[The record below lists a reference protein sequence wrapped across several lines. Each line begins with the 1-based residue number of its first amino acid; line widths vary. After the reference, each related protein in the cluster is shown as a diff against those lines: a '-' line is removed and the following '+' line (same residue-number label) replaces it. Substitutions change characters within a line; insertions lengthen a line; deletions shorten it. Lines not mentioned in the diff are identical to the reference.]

1 MSYMSVQLS
10 HKIKSLPASPG
21 VYQFLDKAQKIIYIG
36 KAKNLKKRVKT
47 YFSKN
52 NKSYKT
58 SLMISHI
65 DDVLI
70 TVVNSENDAFLL
82 ERSLVRQNQ
91 PKFNIQLKDGKTY
104 PWICIKKE
112 PFPRVFM
119 TRRVKRDGSIYFGP
133 YSNVRMMHTLLDL
146 IKDLYSLRT
155 CAFDLSDSKISSGKY
170 KECLEF
176 HIGNCHAPCIGNQT
190 KESYQ
195 EEIDEIQQI
204 LNGNLVDVKKLLKI
218 RMSKAADSENFEL
231 AQKYKENL
239 TSLEVYQSK
248 SIIVSSNI
256 RKIDVLTFV
265 QNESNIYYNYLH
277 IKNGA
282 IIHAMTGEA
291 SGFEG
296 AKAHTIL
303 DGLLNELRTRY
314 KSDAKDVITEDGIDL
329 NSDAFIFHHPQRG
342 GKKKLLDLSLKNL
355 SHFTLL
361 QKNKEVN
368 KTKEKTSLE
377 LLDILKSELFLSKS
391 PVHMECFDNSNFQGT
406 NAVSACV
413 VFKNAKPNK
422 KEYRHFNIKTVNGPD
437 DFASMREVVLRRY
450 SRMIKEK
457 LTLPQL
463 VIIDGGKGQL
473 SAAYSALEEL
483 NIQDQMCMIGIAK
496 REEEL
501 FFPNQSSPLIL
512 DKRSD
517 ALKTLQHMRNEAHRF
532 GIIHHR
538 NKRSKF
544 SKTSILDD
552 VPGIGD
558 KLKERLFVKFKTIE
572 NIKNADLDE
581 MQKIIGKKKALTLVD
596 YFNEIGN

>member
-1 MSYMSVQLS
+1 MSTKLS
-10 HKIKSLPASPG
+10 HKIKSLPDSPG
-21 VYQFLDKAQKIIYIG
+21 VYQFLDKHQKIIYIG

-52 NKSYKT
+52 NKSFKT

-119 TRRVKRDGSIYFGP
+119 TRRVKKDGSIYFGP
-133 YSNVRMMHTLLDL
+133 YSNVRMMHTLLNL

-155 CAFDLSDSKISSGKY
+155 CSFDLSDSKISSGKY

-176 HIGNCHAPCIGNQT
+176 HIGNCNAPCIGGQT

-195 EEIDEIQQI
+195 QEIDEIQQI
-204 LNGNLVDVKKLLKI
+204 LNGNLVEVKKLLKI
-218 RMSKAADSENFEL
+218 RMSKAAEGENFEL
-231 AQKYKENL
+231 AQKYKE
-239 TSLEVYQSK
+239 SLNSLQVYQSK
-248 SIIVSSNI
+248 SIVVSSNI
-256 RKIDVLTFV
+256 RKIDVLTFM
-265 QNESNIYYNYLH
+265 QNEFNIYYNYLH

-291 SGFEG
+291 DFFDG
-296 AKAHTIL
+296 ARQNTIL
-303 DGLLNELRTRY
+303 DGLLNELQSRY
-314 KSDAKDVITEDGIDL
+314 KSDAKDIITEKGFDL
-329 NSDAFIFHHPQRG
+329 NSEEFIFHHPQRG
-342 GKKKLLDLSLKNL
+342 EKKKLLDLSLKNL
-355 SHFTLL
+355 NYFALL
-361 QKNKEVN
+361 QKKKEAS
-368 KTKEKTSLE
+368 KIKQKSSAE
-377 LLDILKSELFLSKS
+377 LLEILKKELFLSKL
-391 PVHMECFDNSNFQGT
+391 PIHMECFDNSNFQGT

-422 KEYRHFNIKTVNGPD
+422 KEYRHFNIKTVDGPD
-437 DFASMREVVLRRY
+437 DFASMKEVVYRRY
-450 SRMIKEK
+450 SRMINEQSA
-457 LTLPQL
+457 LPDV

-473 SAAYSALEEL
+473 SSAFSALQDL
-483 NIQDQMCMIGIAK
+483 NIQDRICMIGIAK

-501 FFPNQSSPLIL
+501 YFPNQSKPLIL

-517 ALKTLQHMRNEAHRF
+517 ALKTIQYMRNEAHRF
-532 GIIHHR
+532 GISHHR
-538 NKRSKF
+538 NKRSKQ
-544 SKTSILDD
+544 SNTSILDD
-552 VPGIGD
+552 IPGIGD
-558 KLKERLFVKFKTIE
+558 KLKERLFLKFKTIE
-572 NIKNADLDE
+572 NIKNAESVELISIVGEKRAALIRDL
-581 MQKIIGKKKALTLVD
+581 LH
-596 YFNEIGN
+596 

>member
-1 MSYMSVQLS
+1 MSVQLS
-10 HKIKSLPASPG
+10 HKVKSLPDSPG
-21 VYQFLDKAQKIIYIG
+21 VYQFLDKNQNIIYIG

-52 NKSYKT
+52 NKSFKT

-133 YSNVRMMHTLLDL
+133 YSNVRMMHTLLNL

-176 HIGNCHAPCIGNQT
+176 HIGNCHAPCIGSQT

-218 RMSKAADSENFEL
+218 RMNKAAEGENFEL
-231 AQKYKENL
+231 AQKYKESL

-282 IIHAMTGEA
+282 IIHTMTGEA
-291 SGFEG
+291 AIFDG
-296 AKAHTIL
+296 AKKHTIL
-303 DGLLNELRTRY
+303 DALLNELRSRY
-314 KSDAKDVITEDGIDL
+314 KSDAKDVITEEGLYL
-329 NSDAFIFHHPQRG
+329 NSDVFVFHHPKRG
-342 GKKKLLDLSLKNL
+342 EKKKLLDLSLKNL
-355 SHFTLL
+355 SYFSLL
-361 QKNKEVN
+361 QKKKEVN
-368 KTKEKTSLE
+368 KTKEKPSAE
-377 LLDILKSELFLSKS
+377 LLEILKNELSLSNP

-406 NAVSACV
+406 NAVSACI
-413 VFKNAKPNK
+413 VFKNAKPSK
-422 KEYRHFNIKTVNGPD
+422 KDYRHFNIKTVDGPD

-450 SRMIKEK
+450 SRMINEK
-457 LTLPQL
+457 LTLPEV

-473 SAAYSALEEL
+473 SAAYSALVEL

-517 ALKTLQHMRNEAHRF
+517 ALKTLQYMRNEAHRF
-532 GIIHHR
+532 GITHHR
-538 NKRSKF
+538 NKRSKL

-572 NIKNADLDE
+572 NIKDAKLEDLISVVGQKRADLIRDF
-581 MQKIIGKKKALTLVD
+581 LL
-596 YFNEIGN
+596 

>member
-1 MSYMSVQLS
+1 MSVQLS
-10 HKIKSLPASPG
+10 HKIKSLPDSPG
-21 VYQFLDKAQKIIYIG
+21 VYQFLDKDQKIIYIG

-52 NKSYKT
+52 NKSFKT

-133 YSNVRMMHTLLDL
+133 YSNVRMMHTLLNL

-155 CAFDLSDSKISSGKY
+155 CSFDLSDSKISSGKY

-176 HIGNCHAPCIGNQT
+176 HIGNCHAPCIGAQT
-190 KESYQ
+190 RESYQ

-218 RMSKAADSENFEL
+218 RMGRAAEGENFEL
-231 AQKYKENL
+231 AQKYKESLN
-239 TSLEVYQSK
+239 SLEVYQSK
-248 SIIVSSNI
+248 SIVVSSNI

-265 QNESNIYYNYLH
+265 QNEFNIYYNYLH

-291 SGFEG
+291 DVFEG
-296 AKAHTIL
+296 AQKHTIL
-303 DGLLNELRTRY
+303 DGLLNELRSRY
-314 KSDAKDVITEDGIDL
+314 KSDAKDIITEKGFDL
-329 NSDAFIFHHPQRG
+329 NSEEFIFHHPQRG
-342 GKKKLLDLSLKNL
+342 EKKKLLDLSLKNL
-355 SHFTLL
+355 NYFALL
-361 QKNKEVN
+361 QKKKEAS
-368 KTKEKTSLE
+368 KTKQKSSAE
-377 LLDILKSELFLSKS
+377 LLEILKKELSLSKL
-391 PVHMECFDNSNFQGT
+391 PIHMECFDNSNFQGT

-422 KEYRHFNIKTVNGPD
+422 KEYRHFNIKTVDGPD
-437 DFASMREVVLRRY
+437 DFASMREVVYRRY
-450 SRMIKEK
+450 SRMINEQSA
-457 LTLPQL
+457 LPEV

-473 SAAYSALEEL
+473 SSAYSALEEL
-483 NIQDQMCMIGIAK
+483 NIQNQICLIGIAK

-501 FFPNQSSPLIL
+501 FFPNQSKPLIL

-532 GIIHHR
+532 GISHHR
-538 NKRSKF
+538 NKRSKL
-544 SKTSILDD
+544 SNTSILDD
-552 VPGIGD
+552 IPGIGD
-558 KLKERLFVKFKTIE
+558 KLKERLFLKFKTIE
-572 NIKNADLDE
+572 NIKNAELVELISIVGEKRAALIRDL
-581 MQKIIGKKKALTLVD
+581 LH
-596 YFNEIGN
+596 

>member
-1 MSYMSVQLS
+1 MSDQLY
-10 HKIKSLPASPG
+10 HKIKSLPDSPG
-21 VYQFLDKAQKIIYIG
+21 VYQFLDKDQKIIYIG

-52 NKSYKT
+52 NKSFKT

-119 TRRVKRDGSIYFGP
+119 TRRVKKDGSIYFGP
-133 YSNVRMMHTLLDL
+133 YSNVRMMHTLLNL

-155 CAFDLSDSKISSGKY
+155 CSFDLSDSKISSGKY

-176 HIGNCHAPCIGNQT
+176 HIGNCHAPCIGAQT
-190 KESYQ
+190 RESYQ

-218 RMSKAADSENFEL
+218 RMGRAAEGENFEL
-231 AQKYKENL
+231 AQKYKESLN
-239 TSLEVYQSK
+239 SLEVYQSK
-248 SIIVSSNI
+248 SIVVSSNI

-265 QNESNIYYNYLH
+265 QNEFNIYYNYLH

-291 SGFEG
+291 DVFEG
-296 AKAHTIL
+296 AQKHTIL
-303 DGLLNELRTRY
+303 DGLLNELRSRY
-314 KSDAKDVITEDGIDL
+314 KSDAKDIITEKGFDL
-329 NSDAFIFHHPQRG
+329 NSEEFIFHHPQRG
-342 GKKKLLDLSLKNL
+342 EKKKLLDLSLKNL
-355 SHFTLL
+355 NYFAFL
-361 QKNKEVN
+361 QKKKEAS
-368 KTKEKTSLE
+368 KTKQKSSAE
-377 LLDILKSELFLSKS
+377 LLEILKKELSLSKL
-391 PVHMECFDNSNFQGT
+391 PIHMECFDNSNFQGT

-422 KEYRHFNIKTVNGPD
+422 KEYRHFNIKTVDGPD
-437 DFASMREVVLRRY
+437 DFASMKEVVFRRY
-450 SRMIKEK
+450 SRMIDEK
-457 LTLPQL
+457 SSLPEV

-473 SAAYSALEEL
+473 SSAYSALEDL
-483 NIQDQMCMIGIAK
+483 NIQNQICMIGIAK

-501 FFPNQSSPLIL
+501 FFPNQSKPLIL

-532 GIIHHR
+532 GISHHR
-538 NKRSKF
+538 NKRSKL
-544 SKTSILDD
+544 SNTSVLDD
-552 VPGIGD
+552 IPGIGD
-558 KLKERLFVKFKTIE
+558 KLKERLFLKFKTIE
-572 NIKNADLDE
+572 NIKNAELVELISIVGEKRAALIRDL
-581 MQKIIGKKKALTLVD
+581 LH
-596 YFNEIGN
+596 

>member
-10 HKIKSLPASPG
+10 HKIKSLPDSPG
-21 VYQFLDKAQKIIYIG
+21 VYQFLDKDQKIIYIG

-52 NKSYKT
+52 NKSFKT

-133 YSNVRMMHTLLDL
+133 YSNVRMMHTLLNL

-155 CAFDLSDSKISSGKY
+155 CSFDLSDSKISSGKY

-176 HIGNCHAPCIGNQT
+176 HIGNCHAPCIGAQT
-190 KESYQ
+190 RESYQ

-218 RMSKAADSENFEL
+218 RMGRAAEGENFEL
-231 AQKYKENL
+231 AQKYKESLN
-239 TSLEVYQSK
+239 SLEVYQSK
-248 SIIVSSNI
+248 SIVVSSNI

-265 QNESNIYYNYLH
+265 QNEFNIYYNYLH

-291 SGFEG
+291 DVFEG
-296 AKAHTIL
+296 AQKHTIL
-303 DGLLNELRTRY
+303 DGLLNELRSRY
-314 KSDAKDVITEDGIDL
+314 KSDAKDIITEKGFDL
-329 NSDAFIFHHPQRG
+329 NSEEFIFHHPQRG
-342 GKKKLLDLSLKNL
+342 EKKKLLDLSLKNL
-355 SHFTLL
+355 NYFALL
-361 QKNKEVN
+361 QKKKEAS
-368 KTKEKTSLE
+368 KTKQKSSAE
-377 LLDILKSELFLSKS
+377 LLEILKKELSLSKL
-391 PVHMECFDNSNFQGT
+391 PIHMECFDNSNFQGT

-422 KEYRHFNIKTVNGPD
+422 KEYRHFNIKTVDGPD
-437 DFASMREVVLRRY
+437 DFASMREVVYRRY
-450 SRMIKEK
+450 SRMINEQSA
-457 LTLPQL
+457 LPEV

-473 SAAYSALEEL
+473 SSAYSALEEL
-483 NIQDQMCMIGIAK
+483 NIQNQICLIGIAK

-501 FFPNQSSPLIL
+501 FFPNQSKPLIL

-532 GIIHHR
+532 GISHHR
-538 NKRSKF
+538 NKRSKL
-544 SKTSILDD
+544 SNTSILDD
-552 VPGIGD
+552 IPGIGD
-558 KLKERLFVKFKTIE
+558 KLKERLFLKFKTIE
-572 NIKNADLDE
+572 NIKNAELVELISIVGEKRAALIRDL
-581 MQKIIGKKKALTLVD
+581 LH
-596 YFNEIGN
+596 

>member
-1 MSYMSVQLS
+1 MSVQLS
-10 HKIKSLPASPG
+10 HKIKSLPDSPG
-21 VYQFLDKAQKIIYIG
+21 VYQFLDKDQKIIYIG

-52 NKSYKT
+52 NKSFKT

-133 YSNVRMMHTLLDL
+133 YSNVRMMHTLLNL

-155 CAFDLSDSKISSGKY
+155 CSFDLSDSKISSGKY

-176 HIGNCHAPCIGNQT
+176 HIGNCHAPCIGAQT
-190 KESYQ
+190 RESYQ

-218 RMSKAADSENFEL
+218 RMGRAAEGENFEL
-231 AQKYKENL
+231 AQKYKESLN
-239 TSLEVYQSK
+239 SLEVYQSK
-248 SIIVSSNI
+248 SIVVSSNI

-265 QNESNIYYNYLH
+265 QNEFNIYYNYLH

-291 SGFEG
+291 DVFEG
-296 AKAHTIL
+296 AQKHTIL
-303 DGLLNELRTRY
+303 DGLLNELRSRY
-314 KSDAKDVITEDGIDL
+314 KSDSKDIITEKGFDL
-329 NSDAFIFHHPQRG
+329 NSEEFIFHHPQRG
-342 GKKKLLDLSLKNL
+342 EKKKLLDLSLKNL
-355 SHFTLL
+355 NYFALL
-361 QKNKEVN
+361 QKKKEAS
-368 KTKEKTSLE
+368 KTKQKSSAE
-377 LLDILKSELFLSKS
+377 LLEILKKELSLSKL
-391 PVHMECFDNSNFQGT
+391 PIHMECFDNSNFQGT

-422 KEYRHFNIKTVNGPD
+422 KEYRHFNIKTVDGPD
-437 DFASMREVVLRRY
+437 DFASMKEVVYRRY
-450 SRMIKEK
+450 SRMINEQSA
-457 LTLPQL
+457 LPEV

-473 SAAYSALEEL
+473 SSAYSALEEL
-483 NIQDQMCMIGIAK
+483 NIQNQICLIGIAK

-501 FFPNQSSPLIL
+501 FFPNQSKPLIL

-532 GIIHHR
+532 GISHHR
-538 NKRSKF
+538 NKRSKL
-544 SKTSILDD
+544 SNTSILDD
-552 VPGIGD
+552 IPGIGD
-558 KLKERLFVKFKTIE
+558 KLKERLFLKFKTIE
-572 NIKNADLDE
+572 NIKNAELVELISIVGEKRATLIRDL
-581 MQKIIGKKKALTLVD
+581 LH
-596 YFNEIGN
+596 

>member
-1 MSYMSVQLS
+1 MSVQLS
-10 HKIKSLPASPG
+10 DKIKSLPNSPG

-155 CAFDLSDSKISSGKY
+155 CAFDLSDFKISSGKY

-176 HIGNCHAPCIGNQT
+176 HIGNCHAPCIGRQT

-218 RMSKAADSENFEL
+218 RMSRAAEGENFEL

-239 TSLEVYQSK
+239 KSLEVYQSK

-291 SGFEG
+291 AGFDG

-303 DGLLNELRTRY
+303 DGLLNELRSRY

-329 NSDAFIFHHPQRG
+329 NSGDFVFHHPQRG
-342 GKKKLLDLSLKNL
+342 EKKKLLDLSLKNVNY
-355 SHFTLL
+355 FALL
-361 QKNKEVN
+361 QKKKEAS
-368 KTKEKTSLE
+368 KTKQKSSAE
-377 LLDILKSELFLSKS
+377 LLEILKKELSLSKL
-391 PVHMECFDNSNFQGT
+391 PIHMECFDNSNFQGT

-422 KEYRHFNIKTVNGPD
+422 KEYRHFNIKTVDGPD
-437 DFASMREVVLRRY
+437 DFASMKEVVYRRY
-450 SRMIKEK
+450 SRMINEQ

-483 NIQDQMCMIGIAK
+483 NIQDQMCIIGIAK

-501 FFPNQSSPLIL
+501 FFPNQSNPLIL

-517 ALKTLQHMRNEAHRF
+517 ALKTLQYMRDEAHRF
-532 GIIHHR
+532 GITHHR
-538 NKRSKF
+538 NKRSKL
-544 SKTSILDD
+544 SKASVLDN

-558 KLKERLFVKFKTIE
+558 KLKERLFLKFRTIE
-572 NIKNADLDE
+572 NIKNAKLDDLISVVGEKRADL
-581 MQKIIGKKKALTLVD
+581 IR
-596 YFNEIGN
+596 EILL

>member
-1 MSYMSVQLS
+1 MSVQLS
-10 HKIKSLPASPG
+10 HKIKSLPDSPG
-21 VYQFLDKAQKIIYIG
+21 VYQFLDKDQKIIYIG

-52 NKSYKT
+52 NKSFKT

-133 YSNVRMMHTLLDL
+133 YSNVRMMHTLLNL

-155 CAFDLSDSKISSGKY
+155 CSFDLSDSKISSGKY

-176 HIGNCHAPCIGNQT
+176 HIGNCHAPCIGAQT
-190 KESYQ
+190 RESYQ

-218 RMSKAADSENFEL
+218 RMGRAAEGENFEL
-231 AQKYKENL
+231 AQKYKESLN
-239 TSLEVYQSK
+239 SLEVYQSK
-248 SIIVSSNI
+248 SIVVSSNI

-265 QNESNIYYNYLH
+265 QNEFNIYYNYLH

-291 SGFEG
+291 DVFEG
-296 AKAHTIL
+296 AQKHTIL
-303 DGLLNELRTRY
+303 DGLLNELRSRY
-314 KSDAKDVITEDGIDL
+314 KSDAKDIITEKGFDL
-329 NSDAFIFHHPQRG
+329 NSEEFIFHHPQRG
-342 GKKKLLDLSLKNL
+342 EKKKLLDLSLKNL
-355 SHFTLL
+355 NYFALL
-361 QKNKEVN
+361 QKKKEAS
-368 KTKEKTSLE
+368 KTKQKSSAE
-377 LLDILKSELFLSKS
+377 LLEILKKELSLSKL
-391 PVHMECFDNSNFQGT
+391 PIHMECFDNSNFQGT

-422 KEYRHFNIKTVNGPD
+422 KEYRHFNIKTVDGPD
-437 DFASMREVVLRRY
+437 DFASMREVVYRRY
-450 SRMIKEK
+450 SRMINEQSD
-457 LTLPQL
+457 LPEV

-473 SAAYSALEEL
+473 SSAYSALEEL
-483 NIQDQMCMIGIAK
+483 NIQNQICMIGIAK

-501 FFPNQSSPLIL
+501 FFPNQSKPLIL

-532 GIIHHR
+532 GISHHR
-538 NKRSKF
+538 NKRSKL
-544 SKTSILDD
+544 SNTSILDD
-552 VPGIGD
+552 IPGIGD
-558 KLKERLFVKFKTIE
+558 KLKERLFLKFKTIE
-572 NIKNADLDE
+572 NIKNAELVELTSIVGEKRAALIRDL
-581 MQKIIGKKKALTLVD
+581 LH
-596 YFNEIGN
+596 

>member
-1 MSYMSVQLS
+1 MSVQLS
-10 HKIKSLPASPG
+10 HKIKSLPDSPG
-21 VYQFLDKAQKIIYIG
+21 VYQFLDKDQKIIYIG

-52 NKSYKT
+52 NKSFKT

-133 YSNVRMMHTLLDL
+133 YSNVRMMHTLLNL

-155 CAFDLSDSKISSGKY
+155 CSFDLSDSKISSGKY

-176 HIGNCHAPCIGNQT
+176 HIGNCHAPCIGAQT
-190 KESYQ
+190 RESYQ

-218 RMSKAADSENFEL
+218 RMGRAAEGENFEL
-231 AQKYKENL
+231 AQKYKESLN
-239 TSLEVYQSK
+239 SLEVYQSK
-248 SIIVSSNI
+248 SIVVSSNI
-256 RKIDVLTFV
+256 RKIDVLTFM
-265 QNESNIYYNYLH
+265 QNEFNIYYNYLH

-291 SGFEG
+291 DVFEG
-296 AKAHTIL
+296 AQKHTIL
-303 DGLLNELRTRY
+303 DGLLNELRSRY
-314 KSDAKDVITEDGIDL
+314 KSDAKDIITEKGFDL
-329 NSDAFIFHHPQRG
+329 NSEEFIFHHPQRG
-342 GKKKLLDLSLKNL
+342 EKKKLLDLSLKNL
-355 SHFTLL
+355 NYFALL
-361 QKNKEVN
+361 QKKKDAS
-368 KTKEKTSLE
+368 KTKQKSSTE
-377 LLDILKSELFLSKS
+377 LLEILKKELSLSKR
-391 PVHMECFDNSNFQGT
+391 PIHMECFDNSNFQGT

-422 KEYRHFNIKTVNGPD
+422 KEYRHFNIKTVDGPD
-437 DFASMREVVLRRY
+437 DFASMKEVVYRRY
-450 SRMIKEK
+450 SRMINEQSD
-457 LTLPQL
+457 LPEV

-473 SAAYSALEEL
+473 SSAYSALEEL
-483 NIQDQMCMIGIAK
+483 NIQNQICLIGIAK

-501 FFPNQSSPLIL
+501 FFPNQSKPLIL

-532 GIIHHR
+532 GISHHR
-538 NKRSKF
+538 NKRSKL
-544 SKTSILDD
+544 SNTSILDD
-552 VPGIGD
+552 IPGIGD
-558 KLKERLFVKFKTIE
+558 KLKERLFLKFKTIE
-572 NIKNADLDE
+572 NIKNAELVELISIVGEKRAALIRDL
-581 MQKIIGKKKALTLVD
+581 LH
-596 YFNEIGN
+596 

>member
-1 MSYMSVQLS
+1 MSAKLS
-10 HKIKSLPASPG
+10 HKIKSLPDSPG
-21 VYQFLDKAQKIIYIG
+21 VYQFLDKHQKIIYIG

-52 NKSYKT
+52 NKSFKT

-119 TRRVKRDGSIYFGP
+119 TRRVKKDGSIYFGP
-133 YSNVRMMHTLLDL
+133 YSNVRMMHTLLNL

-155 CAFDLSDSKISSGKY
+155 CSFDLSDSKISSGKY

-176 HIGNCHAPCIGNQT
+176 HIGNCNAPCIGGQT

-195 EEIDEIQQI
+195 QEIDEIQQI
-204 LNGNLVDVKKLLKI
+204 LNGNLVEVKKLLKI
-218 RMSKAADSENFEL
+218 RMSKAAEGENFEL
-231 AQKYKENL
+231 AQKYKE
-239 TSLEVYQSK
+239 SLNSLQVYQSK
-248 SIIVSSNI
+248 SIVVSSNI
-256 RKIDVLTFV
+256 RKIDVLTFM
-265 QNESNIYYNYLH
+265 QNEFNIYYNYLH

-291 SGFEG
+291 DFFDG
-296 AKAHTIL
+296 ARQNTIL
-303 DGLLNELRTRY
+303 DGLLNELQSRY
-314 KSDAKDVITEDGIDL
+314 KSDAKDIITEKGFDL
-329 NSDAFIFHHPQRG
+329 NSEEFIFHHPQRG
-342 GKKKLLDLSLKNL
+342 EKKKLLDLSLKNL
-355 SHFTLL
+355 NYFALL
-361 QKNKEVN
+361 QKKKEAS
-368 KTKEKTSLE
+368 KIKQKSSAE
-377 LLDILKSELFLSKS
+377 LLEILKKELFLSKL
-391 PVHMECFDNSNFQGT
+391 PIHMECFDNSNFQGT

-422 KEYRHFNIKTVNGPD
+422 KEYRHFNIKTVDGPD
-437 DFASMREVVLRRY
+437 DFASMKEVVYRRY
-450 SRMIKEK
+450 SRMINEQSA
-457 LTLPQL
+457 LPDV

-473 SAAYSALEEL
+473 SSAFSALQDL
-483 NIQDQMCMIGIAK
+483 NIQDRICMIGIAK

-501 FFPNQSSPLIL
+501 YFPNQSKPLIL

-517 ALKTLQHMRNEAHRF
+517 ALKTIQYMRNEAHRF
-532 GIIHHR
+532 GISHHR
-538 NKRSKF
+538 NKRSKQ
-544 SKTSILDD
+544 SNTSILDD
-552 VPGIGD
+552 IPGIGD
-558 KLKERLFVKFKTIE
+558 KLKERLFLKFKTIE
-572 NIKNADLDE
+572 NIKNAKSVELISIVGEKRAALIRDL
-581 MQKIIGKKKALTLVD
+581 LH
-596 YFNEIGN
+596 

>member
-1 MSYMSVQLS
+1 MSVQLS
-10 HKIKSLPASPG
+10 HKIKSLPDSPG
-21 VYQFLDKAQKIIYIG
+21 VYQFLDKDQKIIYIG

-52 NKSYKT
+52 NKSFKT

-133 YSNVRMMHTLLDL
+133 YSNVRMMHTLLNL

-155 CAFDLSDSKISSGKY
+155 CSFDLSDSKISSGKY

-176 HIGNCHAPCIGNQT
+176 HIGNCHAPCIGAQT
-190 KESYQ
+190 RESYQ

-218 RMSKAADSENFEL
+218 RMGRAAEGENFEL
-231 AQKYKENL
+231 AQKYKESLN
-239 TSLEVYQSK
+239 SLEVYQSK
-248 SIIVSSNI
+248 SIVVSSNI

-265 QNESNIYYNYLH
+265 QNEFNIYYNYLH

-291 SGFEG
+291 DVFEG
-296 AKAHTIL
+296 AQKHTIL
-303 DGLLNELRTRY
+303 DGLLNELRSRY
-314 KSDAKDVITEDGIDL
+314 KSDAKDIITEKGFDL
-329 NSDAFIFHHPQRG
+329 NSEEFIFHHPQRG
-342 GKKKLLDLSLKNL
+342 EKKKLLDLSLKNL
-355 SHFTLL
+355 NYFALL
-361 QKNKEVN
+361 QKKKEAS
-368 KTKEKTSLE
+368 KTKQKSSAE
-377 LLDILKSELFLSKS
+377 LLEILKKELSLSKL
-391 PVHMECFDNSNFQGT
+391 PIHMECFDNSNFQGT

-422 KEYRHFNIKTVNGPD
+422 KEYRHFNIKTVDGPD
-437 DFASMREVVLRRY
+437 DFASMKEVVYRRY
-450 SRMIKEK
+450 SRMINEQSD
-457 LTLPQL
+457 LPEV

-473 SAAYSALEEL
+473 SSAYSALEEL
-483 NIQDQMCMIGIAK
+483 NIQNQICMIGIAK

-501 FFPNQSSPLIL
+501 FFPNQSKPLIL

-532 GIIHHR
+532 GISHHR
-538 NKRSKF
+538 NKRSKL
-544 SKTSILDD
+544 SNTSILDD
-552 VPGIGD
+552 IPGIGD
-558 KLKERLFVKFKTIE
+558 KLKERLFLKFKTIE
-572 NIKNADLDE
+572 NIKNAELVELISIVGEKRAALIRDL
-581 MQKIIGKKKALTLVD
+581 LH
-596 YFNEIGN
+596 